1 MEKIKES
8 IQGPKND
15 AVKKIILIRKCRS
28 DLEIK
33 SPVKI
38 AEELTKINS
47 TIKDLIQLSH
57 RHNIENKLYNRD
69 VIDKIYKIIGIDGIQ
84 SMEE

>member
-1 MEKIKES
+1 MIW
-8 IQGPKND
+8 
-15 AVKKIILIRKCRS
+15 R
-28 DLEIK
+28 IK
-33 SPVKI
+33 SLVKI